1 MRIKK
6 KSLFTIYFLLF
17 TFLIFP
23 SILPLFRS
31 DFFKMHDFTHV
42 ARLVELDKAIK
53 DGHFPPCWSKDLG
66 WGYGMP
72 LFHFYAPLPYYL
84 AELFHLIGFN
94 FLNSIKIVFAST
106 FFLGFAGMFLLA
118 KKFWGRWGAFLA
130 ALAFVYSPYRAV
142 DFYVRGALGELFAIS
157 IIPWVLWA
165 ITKVIEG
172 QSDKVTK
179 RQRDEKIIALTSL
192 LLGLFLLSHTVLNL
206 IALPFFLLFAAFYLL
221 ITKFK
226 KKFLLRLII
235 SFILGLGL
243 ASFFLIPAFF
253 EKKFTTV
260 DKLTTGF
267 GFYGHHFLYFR
278 QFLSGRWG
286 YGGSVGGPHDGMSFH
301 LGKIHLILASIGLIF
316 SYFYGC
322 FKKRFSKR
330 ELVLIFFLLSGLI
343 LAFLSTYKAKF
354 IWDAFP
360 LMAYIQFPWR
370 FNSMIIVL
378 VSFLAGGGCFYLGKL
393 LGNKVSF
400 LFLLASISLLL
411 KVNVNYFRPQEYI
424 NPEDLYYTDKQRIKE
439 SMSGIIPDYIPKWVE
454 EEPKSALDDF
464 QIISANPQIEVIAS
478 KTQKLVL
485 KVSTDEDSEIQLNR
499 FYFPGWKLFIDKKE
513 AVFDYQENNGIIRA
527 ILPPGS
533 YQLELIFKNTAI
545 RTLSNLI
552 SAISLLVIL
561 FLFFNKN
568 LKFKKSR

>member
-1 MRIKK
+1 MKIKK
-6 KSLFTIYFLLF
+6 TLLHCFIASLLLG
-17 TFLIFP
+17 LILP
-23 SILPLFRS
+23 SIAPLFRK

-53 DGHFPPCWSKDLG
+53 DGHFPPRWSKDLG

-72 LFHFYAPLPYYL
+72 LFHFYAPLPYYFG
-84 AELFHLIGFN
+84 ELFHLIGFS
-94 FLNSIKIVFAST
+94 FVNSIKIVFAST

-142 DFYVRGALGELFAIS
+142 DFYVRGTLGELFAIS

-165 ITKVIEG
+165 ITEVI
-172 QSDKVTK
+172 DKNPK
-179 RQRDEKIIALTSL
+179 IKIIICSLT
-192 LLGLFLLSHTVLNL
+192 LGLFLLSHTVLNL
-206 IALPFFLLFAAFYLL
+206 ICLPIFLFFGAFYLL
-221 ITKFK
+221 ISKISRDK
-226 KKFLLRLII
+226 LIKLTV
-235 SFILGLGL
+235 SFVLGLGL
-243 ASFFLIPAFF
+243 AGFFLFPAFF
-253 EKKFTTV
+253 EKKFTSV

-278 QFLSGRWG
+278 QFLAGRWG
-286 YGGSVGGPHDGMSFH
+286 YGGSVDGPHDGMSFH
-301 LGKIHLILASIGLIF
+301 LGKVHLILASITLIF

-330 ELVLIFFLLSGLI
+330 ELVLIFFLLSSLI
-343 LAFLSTYKAKF
+343 LAFLSVYKAKF

-378 VSFLAGGGCFYLGKL
+378 LAFLAGGGCFYLQKTIGS
-393 LGNKVSF
+393 KVSF
-400 LFLLASISLLL
+400 LFLLLFSVLLL
-411 KVNVNYFRPQEYI
+411 KTNVNYFRPQEYI
-424 NPEDLYYTDKQRIKE
+424 NSEDLYYTNEQRIKE
-439 SMSGIIPDYIPKWVE
+439 SMSGIIPDYIPKWVK

-464 QIISANPQIEVIAS
+464 QIISANPQIEVITS

-485 KVSTDEDSEIQLNR
+485 KISTDEDSEIQLNR

-513 AVFDYQENNGIIRA
+513 AAFDYQENNGIIKA
-527 ILPPGS
+527 VLPPGS
-533 YQLELIFKNTAI
+533 YQLKLIFKNTSI
-545 RTLSNLI
+545 RTVSNLI
-552 SAISLLVIL
+552 SIISLLVIL
-561 FLFFNKN
+561 FLFFIKN